1 MGYMK
6 LDKIL
11 ESQCV
16 AQIRSFRKISNYNCH
31 TATRSE

>member
-1 MGYMK
+1 MGYME

-11 ESQCV
+11 GSLRV
-16 AQIRSFRKISNYNCH
+16 VQIRSFRKISNYNCH